1 MKSLIGSSKKHY
13 PAYVDKADSKLRNS
27 SELKELY
34 QKIANLKNCRD
45 FKQYEY
51 AKFQLYRQKE
61 LDYVYWIS
69 VIVDF
74 LNV

>member
-1 MKSLIGSSKKHY
+1 MKSFSGRSKKRY
-13 PAYVDKADSKLRNS
+13 PAYVDKAESKLRNS

-34 QKIANLKNCRD
+34 QKIAHLKNCRD

-51 AKFQLYRQKE
+51 AKLQLYRQKE

>member
-1 MKSLIGSSKKHY
+1 MKSLTGRSKKRY
-13 PAYVDKADSKLRNS
+13 PAYVDKAESKLRNS
-27 SELKELY
+27 PELKGLY
-34 QKIANLKNCRD
+34 QKIAHLKNCRD

-51 AKFQLYRQKE
+51 AKLQLYRQKE

>member
-1 MKSLIGSSKKHY
+1 MKSFSGSSKCPVY
-13 PAYVDKADSKLRNS
+13 CTKAEVKLKGNP
-27 SELKELY
+27 ELY
-34 QKIANLKNCRD
+34 RKIGHLKNCRD

-51 AKFQLYRQKE
+51 AKLQLYRQKE